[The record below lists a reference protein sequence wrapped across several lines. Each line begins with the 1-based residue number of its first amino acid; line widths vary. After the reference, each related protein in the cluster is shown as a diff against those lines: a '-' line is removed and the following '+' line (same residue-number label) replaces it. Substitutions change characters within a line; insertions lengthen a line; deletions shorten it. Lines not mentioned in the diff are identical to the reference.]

1 MNLDQGTNEDGLK
14 ALFAPFGEIESV
26 FIQQNEDGSL
36 KNQGFVCF
44 KEFEHAKSALEKMNK
59 HKLESGNVMIVSR
72 HVSKKE
78 NALGDNKKGMGMI
91 SQIKRETFN
100 SNIYVKFLPASLTQ
114 EELHKTFSQAGTI
127 ISINLK
133 QMKSGDYVTG
143 QFAYILYDKVEE
155 AQNAIRKFDNTNI
168 FSSRPMRVEL
178 WLSKEE
184 IEQQKKQREG
194 RQINQIYNYI

>member
-1 MNLDQGTNEDGLK
+1 
-14 ALFAPFGEIESV
+14 
-26 FIQQNEDGSL
+26 
-36 KNQGFVCF
+36 
-44 KEFEHAKSALEKMNK
+44 MNK

-100 SNIYVKFLPASLTQ
+100 SNVYVKFLPATLTQ

-155 AQNAIRKFDNTNI
+155 A
-168 FSSRPMRVEL
+168 
-178 WLSKEE
+178 
-184 IEQQKKQREG
+184 
-194 RQINQIYNYI
+194 

>member
-1 MNLDQGTNEDGLK
+1 
-14 ALFAPFGEIESV
+14 
-26 FIQQNEDGSL
+26 
-36 KNQGFVCF
+36 
-44 KEFEHAKSALEKMNK
+44 MNK

-78 NALGDNKKGMGMI
+78 NALGDNRKGMGMI

-168 FSSRPMRVEL
+168 YSSRPMRVEL

-194 RQINQIYNYI
+194 RQTNQIYNYI